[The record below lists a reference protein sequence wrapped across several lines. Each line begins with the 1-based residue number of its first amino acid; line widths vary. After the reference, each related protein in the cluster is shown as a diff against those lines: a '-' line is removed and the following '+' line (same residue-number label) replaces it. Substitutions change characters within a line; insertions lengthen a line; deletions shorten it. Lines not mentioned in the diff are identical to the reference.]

1 MPISKDIAMITLI
14 AVAQIA
20 DLLNGSRDK
29 YSAKAES
36 EFYESL
42 GSSRAVRV
50 AAFLTSPWLWSG
62 KRRSGKADACRS
74 GNVGHAA
81 CLTRS

>member
-1 MPISKDIAMITLI
+1 MITLI

-50 AAFLTSPWLWSG
+50 ADGGRTYRFSLRPEA
-62 KRRSGKADACRS
+62 R
-74 GNVGHAA
+74 
-81 CLTRS
+81 